1 MKIGILD
8 YGMGNLKSIS
18 NSLKHNEIKN
28 NIVTNYK
35 DIKNND
41 IIILPGV
48 GAFETAMKN
57 LTTKKFTDE
66 IKEHVEKNKK
76 IIGICLGMQL
86 LFERSFEFG
95 EHKGLSLIEGD
106 VLPFKENIKL
116 RVPHVGWNDCISLK
130 KDFNQFQGD
139 YYFVHSF
146 YCKPK
151 NENEIFLKSSYGI
164 NFCSGVK
171 KSNIFGVQFHP
182 EKSHNLGLSLLN
194 KMVYE

>member
-18 NSLKHNEIKN
+18 NSLKHNEIIN

-41 IIILPGV
+41 ILILPGV

-57 LTTKKFTDE
+57 LSNKNFINE
-66 IKEHVEKNKK
+66 IKEHVDKNKK

-106 VLPFKENIKL
+106 VLPFKEETNL
-116 RVPHVGWNDCISLK
+116 RVPHVGWNNCLPMDKNYS
-130 KDFNQFQGD
+130 QFEGD

-151 NENEIFLKSSYGI
+151 NNQEIILRSSYDI
-164 NFCSGVK
+164 DFCSGVK
-171 KSNIFGVQFHP
+171 KGNIFGFQFHP
-182 EKSHNLGLSLLN
+182 EKSHNLGLSLL
-194 KMVYE
+194 KKIVYE